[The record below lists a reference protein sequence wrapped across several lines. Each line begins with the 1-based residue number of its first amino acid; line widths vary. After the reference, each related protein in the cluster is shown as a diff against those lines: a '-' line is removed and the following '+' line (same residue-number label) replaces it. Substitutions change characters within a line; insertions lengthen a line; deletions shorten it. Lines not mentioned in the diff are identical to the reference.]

1 MALFIQQNEDR
12 SKLQERLA
20 AELRAKAKAKADI
33 ETTLP
38 DGVEDSAYLKDT
50 KATTGLA
57 WIWILVV
64 ALGLVALVMAIL
76 SANS

>member
-12 SKLQERLA
+12 SKLQERLT